1 MTLSVK
7 ICLLALFCGVCQ
19 ATPPFTSGG
28 SSGGGILGGI
38 LGSILGSG
46 GSSSGGGAGA
56 SDVVK

>member
-1 MTLSVK
+1 MTLSVR

-28 SSGGGILGGI
+28 SSGGGLLGGI

-46 GSSSGGGAGA
+46 ASSGGGAGA
-56 SDVVK
+56 ADVVK

>member
-1 MTLSVK
+1 MTLSLR

-38 LGSILGSG
+38 LGSILGG
-46 GSSSGGGAGA
+46 GASSSGGAGA

>member
-46 GSSSGGGAGA
+46 ASTGGGAGA